1 MRRPISSPAKRT
13 AERRKSMNTVAR
25 TWRKSSRSS
34 TQTNCVEVR
43 GDLTALRDSKNPE
56 PTLVVDIRQLLAVV
70 KASHA

>member
-1 MRRPISSPAKRT
+1 
-13 AERRKSMNTVAR
+13 MNTVAR